1 MANKY
6 RIIKISSEYTPTYY
20 ELQKR
25 VLFFFWEAIDTSRSI
40 EALKNYIK
48 YDQDKEIKEVVYSE

>member
-1 MANKY
+1 MTNKY

-25 VLFFFWEAIDTSRSI
+25 VLFFFWDTIDTSSSI

-48 YDQDKEIKEVVYSE
+48 YDQDREVKEVVYSE